1 MPSSSSAYPSLAPLS
16 SNAQVRPFVLNLLQ
30 RCPEQEASGRL
41 PPSRRGKSK
50 SLVSGEIGLLD
61 HLWGRNPFSVRRGA
75 EAAQRADRGDT
86 HTQRFTQLRAARMRK
101 TLLLLVWL
109 IWVLALERK
118 KLQ

>member
-1 MPSSSSAYPSLAPLS
+1 MDHKHR
-16 SNAQVRPFVLNLLQ
+16 AQFLRTAAMRQPTMYSYM
-30 RCPEQEASGRL
+30 ASHRYL
-41 PPSRRGKSK
+41 YQIVFT
-50 SLVSGEIGLLD
+50 LSGEIGLLD
-61 HLWGRNPFSVRRGA
+61 HLWGQNPFSVRRGA

-86 HTQRFTQLRAARMRK
+86 HTTIFTQLRAARMRN